1 MTDPP
6 AQEGYSWPVAP
17 AGSRPPRQRRPARWP
32 GGGAIVLTR
41 RQGVV
46 AGVLFA
52 VAAVWGPI
60 FQGVEPPEAFVLLV
74 IGLAVAAAA
83 TALPALRSF
92 AGGFLV
98 ASLVGGF
105 AAFIALVVFFVV
117 VFANMGP

>member
-1 MTDPP
+1 M
-6 AQEGYSWPVAP
+6 
-17 AGSRPPRQRRPARWP
+17 
-32 GGGAIVLTR
+32 VLTR

-46 AGVLFA
+46 AGALFA

>member
-1 MTDPP
+1 MTDPSGH
-6 AQEGYSWPVAP
+6 EGYTWPVAA
-17 AGSRPPRQRRPARWP
+17 AGSRPPRQRRPSRRP
-32 GGGAIVLTR
+32 SSGTMLTR
-41 RQGVV
+41 RAGAVV
-46 AGVLFA
+46 GTAFA

-60 FQGVEPPEAFVLLV
+60 FQGVEPPGAFVVLA

-83 TALPALRSF
+83 TAFPALRSF

-98 ASLVGGF
+98 ACVVAGF